1 MDYSDPEYVV
11 DQGLDDDFVD
21 PRLVAKEETEEA
33 IEAMREDRRRR
44 NDEFQFETYFEK
56 VLKNGENY
64 KGEWTVYKVVDSTD
78 LRKARHVMR
87 VISSA
92 SKKIVDTDSDFRV
105 DGERIVPTERLA
117 LPKDDYDLDDFDDDE
132 IPESILQIQ
141 KKQLEDSI
149 YHPSTELN
157 SYHFRGPAGTMCV
170 GNAYTI
176 CNATPL
182 HPKDDDQQVDNKD
195 ENHDGPFCNYRTEVG
210 IQYKRM
216 RFRVKLEYNIDDSV
230 DTDDATSPPPL
241 KLDTLIVCRETL
253 ERWPRYSVDKT
264 NVDDSAYE
272 PYLFGLPV
280 GAPGGLYD
288 PPPIESEEDYM
299 FLDLDGGASLLF
311 PHTLKQDDAD
321 DSPKGYVTS
330 LDWTPGRIRFQADR
344 KIIAGNQLKGLKTLE
359 LTEVEADTADTWRP
373 KDGGQNMRQ

>member
-11 DQGLDDDFVD
+11 DQGLDDEFAD
-21 PRLVAKEETEEA
+21 PRLMAKEETEEA

-64 KGEWTVYKVVDSTD
+64 KGEWTVYKVLDSTD

-92 SKKIVDTDSDFRV
+92 SKKFVETDSDFRV

-117 LPKDDYDLDDFDDDE
+117 LPNQDYDLDDFDDDDE
-132 IPESILQIQ
+132 IPPSILEIQ

-157 SYHFRGPAGTMCV
+157 SYHFRGAAGTMCV

-176 CNATPL
+176 CNATPI
-182 HPKDDDQQVDNKD
+182 HPSKQDAEKVNNKD
-195 ENHDGPFCNYRTEVG
+195 ENHDGPFRNYRTEIG

-216 RFRVKLEYNIDDSV
+216 RFRVKLEYKIENEE
-230 DTDDATSPPPL
+230 DTDAPPL

-253 ERWPRYSVDKT
+253 ERWPRYSAEKT

-272 PYLFGLPV
+272 PFLFGLPV

-288 PPPIESEEDYM
+288 PPPIESQDDYM
-299 FLDLDGGASLLF
+299 FLDLDGGASILF
-311 PHTLKQDDAD
+311 PHTLKQDDSD

-344 KIIAGNQLKGLKTLE
+344 KINAGIQLKGLKTLE
-359 LTEVEADTADTWRP
+359 LTEVEAETADIWRP